1 MKHKKFKAGKCGKI
15 NYSMK
20 SSPNLKFGKIVS
32 VNQVN
37 VPDVGRNLVPVWWT
51 ADGGEGALPEL
62 GRLQ

>member
-1 MKHKKFKAGKCGKI
+1 
-15 NYSMK
+15 MK